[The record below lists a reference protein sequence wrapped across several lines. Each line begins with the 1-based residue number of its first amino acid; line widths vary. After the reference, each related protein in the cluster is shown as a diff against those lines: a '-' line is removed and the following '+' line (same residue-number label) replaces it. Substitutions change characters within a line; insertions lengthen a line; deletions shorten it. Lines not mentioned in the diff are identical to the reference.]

1 MEGIY
6 NIRANTFF
14 SFGSKIN
21 YRDCKLNN
29 LYIYEDSDSS
39 NSHIKIDIFFNEI
52 KIDILCMNACLGS
65 KSYMF

>member
-39 NSHIKIDIFFNEI
+39 LSHIKIDIFF
-52 KIDILCMNACLGS
+52 
-65 KSYMF
+65 

>member
-6 NIRANTFF
+6 NIRANTFFFF

-39 NSHIKIDIFFNEI
+39 LSHIKLTFFLM
-52 KIDILCMNACLGS
+52 K
-65 KSYMF
+65 